1 MNYRSHM
8 VLAQVKSEV
17 EPVNNLSNFP
27 QKVPVE
33 VGYLRIGVLSLSTMY
48 ADLIHRTPERCKE
61 PLVFGL
67 SWVLFHASP
76 LWLDVTAVIA

>member
-1 MNYRSHM
+1 M
-8 VLAQVKSEV
+8 K
-17 EPVNNLSNFP
+17 PVNNLSNFL
-27 QKVPVE
+27 QKLPVE

-48 ADLIHRTPERCKE
+48 ADLMHRTPERCNE

-67 SWVLFHASP
+67 SWVLFRVSP

>member
-1 MNYRSHM
+1 M
-8 VLAQVKSEV
+8 
-17 EPVNNLSNFP
+17 EPVNNLSNFL

-48 ADLIHRTPERCKE
+48 AGLTHRTLERCKE

-67 SWVLFHASP
+67 SWVLFRASP

>member
-1 MNYRSHM
+1 M
-8 VLAQVKSEV
+8 K
-17 EPVNNLSNFP
+17 PFNNLSNFL
-27 QKVPVE
+27 QKLPVE

-48 ADLIHRTPERCKE
+48 TGLMYRTPERCKE

-67 SWVLFHASP
+67 SWVLFRASL